1 MTDQAAVYKLRH
13 IFAISDGSGRTCST
27 VVQAALSQFKS
38 TEVRL
43 KTIPNVLSIRQIEK
57 IILEAASVNGVIIY
71 TMVDPEFRRKIT
83 ELGRLNGVPTVD
95 ILGPVLTRL
104 SDLLDISP
112 LAQPG
117 LFRQLDDDYYSRIE
131 ALDYTIKH
139 DDGLGLS
146 TLGQAELILLGVS
159 RTTKTPVSI
168 YLSYRGW
175 KVANIPVLL
184 NRDLPEELKKID
196 QRRVVA
202 LTINPEILQL
212 IRLARQRRYTRFG
225 LDDAG
230 GYTNLME
237 INRELD
243 FALEFYSAHDYP
255 IVNVTHKS
263 IEETS
268 TEIMRLIYPI
278 VGNKKNRIV

>member
-71 TMVDPEFRRKIT
+71 TVVSPEFRRKIT

-146 TLGQAELILLGVS
+146 TLGQAELVLLGVS

>member
-243 FALEFYSAHDYP
+243 YALEFYSAHDYP

>member
-146 TLGQAELILLGVS
+146 TLGQAELVLLGVS